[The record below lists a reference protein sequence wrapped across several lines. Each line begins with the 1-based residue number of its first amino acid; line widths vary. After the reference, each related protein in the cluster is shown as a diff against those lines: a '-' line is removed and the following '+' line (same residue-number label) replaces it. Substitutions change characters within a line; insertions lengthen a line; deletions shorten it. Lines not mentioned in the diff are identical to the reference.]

1 MQESPIVPITKGSI
15 KPKPSNL
22 KIGIADIC
30 CQLVVNDPNF
40 AKRLKEKYRQ
50 FLSTQTPSFYAY
62 LRLKERLGAQI
73 DPQPEVSFQNGKIKV
88 THRDFLASF
97 DFSKRR
103 GEIFSPRELTSVENF
118 LRVLYSF
125 LIVDHDGFLLH
136 AAGVVNGEKG
146 YVFFG
151 KSGTGKTT
159 VARLSTDY
167 TLLSDD
173 LLMVKS
179 VDGIFKVFAT
189 PFGGEL
195 RSERKNTVA
204 AIDGFFLLKKD
215 QSNHLKKV
223 NYSKAIVNLLQNI
236 VCFTKDQQTMRKL
249 FNLAC
254 DCLTKRPCYEM
265 HFLPDKSFWRCINAL
280 T

>member
-1 MQESPIVPITKGSI
+1 MPETKGSI
-15 KPKPSNL
+15 KPKPPNL
-22 KIGIADIC
+22 KICIADIC
-30 CQLVVNDPNF
+30 CQLVINDPSF
-40 AKRLKEKYRQ
+40 AKHLREKYRQ
-50 FLSTQTPSFYAY
+50 FVSTKTPSFYAY
-62 LRLKERLGAQI
+62 IRLKGHKGAKTH
-73 DPQPEVSFQNGKIKV
+73 PQPEVSFQDGKIKV
-88 THRDFLASF
+88 IHRDFLAFF
-97 DFSKRR
+97 DFPKRK
-103 GEIFSPRELTSVENF
+103 GEVFIPRDLTSVENF

-125 LIVDHDGFLLH
+125 LIVNRNGFLLH

-159 VARLSTDY
+159 VARLSINY

-173 LLMVKS
+173 LLIIKKIN
-179 VDGIFKVFAT
+179 GNFQVFAT

-195 RSERKNTVA
+195 IRERKNTKAV
-204 AIDGFFLLKKD
+204 IDGFFLLKKD
-215 QSNHLKKV
+215 KRNHLKKV
-223 NYSKAIVNLLQNI
+223 NYSKAIVNLMQNI
-236 VCFTKDQQTMRKL
+236 VYFTKDQQAKIKL

-254 DCLTKRPCYEM
+254 DCLTKIPCYEM